1 MRTTVMEGEFGEF
14 DLASVMQVVSI
25 GRQYTGI
32 ELFDEAGNV
41 VGTLFLKSGKILA
54 ASSGSISGLDAVT
67 SMIRGGRSKRFSV
80 YRAEPFNDVASPV
93 GSVGEILLKLME
105 SEPPPAAQRTPVMQG
120 DLVEFDL
127 LSVLQVISIGR
138 QFTAVELSDTQG
150 RRLGT
155 IELKSGKVLSA
166 TSDHLTGMDAI
177 RRLARCPRET
187 RFIVYRS
194 RDAIAEHHL
203 GPLAQILMRL
213 ADPDEQWDLVEPNT
227 RSRVAAPEGAP
238 TQTKLDGKKADAA
251 IAKNESGPPRPE
263 AAPAAK
269 YEGTRAPKGDGAPG
283 PDGDARRASKPPS
296 LAPRATA
303 NGSTAKEPAL
313 DVKREPAEGRAA
325 TFLEPQ
331 TNVGGMGVVGQ
342 AATNV
347 PVIAVTS
354 PKGGT
359 GKTTVSLNLGVA
371 FARQGK
377 RVMLVDADANGVLLA
392 LNAAA
397 KGATGAYD
405 VIAGK
410 AQLAHVAIKTRVPG
424 LRIVPS
430 GDPAWSVGT
439 TANGWTRLL
448 AKARAEADIVLV
460 DTAAGLYGVSGEVCA
475 ASSHSLVVLAA
486 EPTSL
491 RALPQHLHRLAGLG
505 HPPPNVV
512 GVVLNMLDY
521 RAPVS
526 LETLRE
532 LCAGPS
538 APWVFD
544 VPIAR
549 SGAFMES
556 VARGVPVCRRDRAG
570 TPTIG
575 WVFEML
581 ASGILERLGLLTP
594 AFDDALLD

>member
-25 GRQYTGI
+25 GRQFTGI
-32 ELFDEAGNV
+32 ELFDESGNV

-54 ASSGSISGLDAVT
+54 ANSGSVSGLDAVT
-67 SMIRGGRSKRFSV
+67 SLIRGGRSKRFSV
-80 YRAEPFNDVASPV
+80 YRAEPLNDVASPV
-93 GSVGEILLKLME
+93 GSVGEVLLRLME
-105 SEPPPAAQRTPVMQG
+105 SEPPPAQRTPVMQG
-120 DLVEFDL
+120 DFVEFDL

-138 QFTAVELSDTQG
+138 QFAAVELSDPQG

-187 RFIVYRS
+187 RFVVYRS
-194 RDAIAEHHL
+194 RDAVAEHHL

-227 RSRVAAPEGAP
+227 RSRNGPPAPEGAP
-238 TQTKLDGKKADAA
+238 TQTKLDGKPPAKATDGTV
-251 IAKNESGPPRPE
+251 AKTESGPPRVDPAH
-263 AAPAAK
+263 AA
-269 YEGTRAPKGDGAPG
+269 TRAANV
-283 PDGDARRASKPPS
+283 SKPPS
-296 LAPRATA
+296 LPPRATA
-303 NGSTAKEPAL
+303 TGPAMKEPAL
-313 DVKREPAEGRAA
+313 DAKREPAEGRA

-342 AATNV
+342 GANTV

-377 RVMLVDADANGVLLA
+377 RVVLVDADANGVLLA

-430 GDPAWSVGT
+430 GDPSWSTGT

-448 AKARAEADIVLV
+448 AKARPEADIVLV

-486 EPTSL
+486 EPTSI
-491 RALPQHLHRLAGLG
+491 RALPQHLQRLGGLG

-532 LCAGPS
+532 LCSGPS

-549 SGAFMES
+549 SGAFMEA

-581 ASGILERLGLLTP
+581 ASGMLERLGLLTP
-594 AFDDALLD
+594 AFDDTLLD